1 MQTHILA
8 KDGENLQ
15 PMTNC
20 WVISSLIPS
29 FSDKLDLPRGNPID
43 LVEKSWTLLTAK
55 HFEKDLII

>member
-43 LVEKSWTLLTAK
+43 LVEK
-55 HFEKDLII
+55 FVNG